1 MSQPTADAPAVSCV
15 GEARKARRAGQT
27 CYTLLVLFA
36 VTLFAF
42 GKPPWLWISDG
53 GTSRLDFDLISC
65 LGVAAGAF
73 ALLFLL
79 TNLRRII
86 RLPAARKTLGLVAC
100 AGLIVHAGL
109 ALFMPLSHG
118 HSRAV
123 GTGGNQPF
131 ARTGPEQ
138 WLLAGESWPI
148 ESTYYLRLG
157 ESVQY
162 TIEYPYRFGGAIQ
175 NMNDSKA
182 LGVVF
187 PLMKHAYTNG
197 LYKRGGILKVGKGP
211 LPITQIGVA
220 LFERNG
226 QTVRGYRVSLTL
238 DEIRRR
244 IEIEAPST
252 RPAD

>member
-1 MSQPTADAPAVSCV
+1 MRVS
-15 GEARKARRAGQT
+15 G
-27 CYTLLVLFA
+27 
-36 VTLFAF
+36 
-42 GKPPWLWISDG
+42 G
-53 GTSRLDFDLISC
+53 GTSLLDFDLISC

-79 TNLRRII
+79 TNLRRIT

-109 ALFMPLSHG
+109 ALFMPLSYGHG
-118 HSRAV
+118 RAV

-138 WLLAGESWPI
+138 WMVEGKPWPI

-175 NMNDSKA
+175 DMNDSKA

-187 PLMKHAYTNG
+187 PLMKHAYANG
-197 LYKRGGILKVGKGP
+197 LYKRGGIVKVGKGP
-211 LPITQIGVA
+211 LPTTQIGVA
-220 LFERNG
+220 LFERNA

-238 DEIRRR
+238 DEIRER
-244 IEIEAPST
+244 IEKEAPST